1 MEPKPIRFNLKG
13 EIIMKNIMKFMDE
26 HTGVAV
32 CGILVAASTATV
44 VMYKRFL
51 DKLYG
56 NEFQEDEV

>member
-1 MEPKPIRFNLKG
+1 
-13 EIIMKNIMKFMDE
+13 MKNVMKFMDE

-32 CGILVAASTATV
+32 CGILVAANTAIV

>member
-1 MEPKPIRFNLKG
+1 
-13 EIIMKNIMKFMDE
+13 MKNVMKFMDE

-44 VMYKRFL
+44 VMYKRLL